1 MGLKGPER
9 RIFMSEDETAA
20 LLKKMRAEL
29 SDLANYV
36 DNARQGI
43 DDVEA
48 TAKLSS
54 EKVPEASGQLN
65 TLSGDLQDA
74 ANSIMTLLEELIEEE
89 EKAGGFLED
98 LKGCLNGL
106 DKKAAAS
113 ADVAIDGLEG
123 IHGNMKTKTM
133 DLFANTSF
141 ADLSGQKLTK
151 VVNTITMVEKK
162 IIELACGFGFEGVT
176 DVDEVKKAIKETG
189 EDAVVFDQSEVDRIL
204 MELSQGG

>member
-1 MGLKGPER
+1 
-9 RIFMSEDETAA
+9 MSNDDTTA
-20 LLKKMRAEL
+20 LLKKMRTEL

-43 DDVEA
+43 DEVEA
-48 TAKLSS
+48 TARLSS

-74 ANSIMTLLEELIEEE
+74 ANSIMTLLEELIEDE
-89 EKAGGFLED
+89 EKAGGFLDD
-98 LKGCLNGL
+98 LKECLNGL
-106 DKKAAAS
+106 DKKAALR
-113 ADVAIDGLEG
+113 ADAAIDGLEG
-123 IHGNMKTKTM
+123 IHGKMKTKTM

-141 ADLSGQKLTK
+141 ADLSGQKLNK

-162 IIELACGFGFEGVT
+162 IIELACGFGFEGVS
-176 DVDEVKKAIKETG
+176 DVDDVKKAIKETG
-189 EDAVVFDQSEVDRIL
+189 DDTAAFDQNEVDRIL

>member
-1 MGLKGPER
+1 MKE
-9 RIFMSEDETAA
+9 EDTAA

-43 DDVEA
+43 DGLEA
-48 TAKLSS
+48 TVRFSG

-74 ANSIMTLLEELIEEE
+74 ANSIMTLLEELIADE

-113 ADVAIDGLEG
+113 ADAAIDGLEG
-123 IHGNMKTKTM
+123 IHGNMKIKTM

-141 ADLSGQKLTK
+141 ADLSGQKLEK
-151 VVNTITMVEKK
+151 IINALVMVEEK
-162 IIELACGFGFEGVT
+162 IIEVACGFGFEGVT
-176 DVDEVKKAIKETG
+176 GVIEAKKAIKG
-189 EDAVVFDQSEVDRIL
+189 ADGDAAFDQDEVDKIL

>member
-1 MGLKGPER
+1 
-9 RIFMSEDETAA
+9 MSDEDTAA
-20 LLKKMRAEL
+20 LLKKMRTEL

-43 DDVEA
+43 DDIEA
-48 TAKLSS
+48 TARLSS

-74 ANSIMTLLEELIEEE
+74 ANSIMTLLEELIEDE

-106 DKKAAAS
+106 DKQAAAS
-113 ADVAIDGLEG
+113 ADAAIDGLEG

-141 ADLSGQKLTK
+141 ADLSGQKLDK

-176 DVDEVKKAIKETG
+176 DVSEIKKAIKETG
-189 EDAVVFDQSEVDRIL
+189 EDAAAFDQDEVDRIL

>member
-1 MGLKGPER
+1 
-9 RIFMSEDETAA
+9 MSGEDTTE
-20 LLKKMRAEL
+20 LLKKMRVEL
-29 SDLANYV
+29 SDLAQYV

-43 DDVEA
+43 DEVEA

-74 ANSIMTLLEELIEEE
+74 ANSIMTLLEELIEDE

-106 DKKAAAS
+106 DKKAAAN
-113 ADVAIDGLEG
+113 ADAAIDGLEV

-141 ADLSGQKLTK
+141 ADISGQKLNK

-176 DVDEVKKAIKETG
+176 DVNEIKKAIKETG
-189 EDAVVFDQSEVDRIL
+189 DDTVAFDQNEVDRIL